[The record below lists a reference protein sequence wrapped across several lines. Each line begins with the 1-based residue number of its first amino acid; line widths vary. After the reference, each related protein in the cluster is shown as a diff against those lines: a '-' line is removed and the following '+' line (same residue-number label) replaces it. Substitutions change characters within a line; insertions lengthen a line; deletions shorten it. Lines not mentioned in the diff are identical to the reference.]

1 MRHHHLSDH
10 DLVLA
15 LDGELPVRRQAAVDA
30 HLTECT
36 SCRTRWA
43 QLGQG
48 AELATAVYRSTLLNA
63 EAITGSRE
71 TLRSRLADI
80 ARQQD
85 VTFIERFVPPFA
97 QPSRWAIVGVAA
109 LAVVLLVRV
118 AQQSE
123 SRHHRGT
130 GAAIENGALPVA
142 SLTPGATWNLTVNE
156 LCAPAGHEQ
165 RQVSS
170 AIRVEVLRG
179 YGMERVPADEYE
191 LDYLIT
197 PELGGAPTAQNLWPQ
212 RYASRTWNA
221 HVKDQLERL
230 LPKLVCDGAI
240 SLQTA
245 QQDIAVDWIAAY
257 KKYFRTDAPL
267 SARADLEH
275 SLTPDSVNDELVY
288 PIWRSG
294 QAPAL
299 RLVSFAV
306 RR

>member
-48 AELATAVYRSTLLNA
+48 AELATAIYRSTLLNA
-63 EAITGSRE
+63 EAIAGSRE

-97 QPSRWAIVGVAA
+97 RPSRWAIVGVAA

-118 AQQSE
+118 TQQSE
-123 SRHHRGT
+123 TRHRHET

-156 LCAPAGHEQ
+156 LCAPASHEQ

-170 AIRVEVLRG
+170 AIRIEVLRG

-197 PELGGAPTAQNLWPQ
+197 PELGGAPSVENLWPQ

-230 LPKLVCDGAI
+230 LPELVCDGRI
-240 SLQTA
+240 SLQAA
-245 QQDIAVDWIAAY
+245 QRDIAVNWVAAY

-288 PIWRSG
+288 PLWRSG